1 MNLSSDPDPQPGT
14 GLQSYPT
21 ASLNPQPHEE
31 VILCPLSDNETEGQ
45 SGHPHTVVEMAE
57 NVDGLISA
65 SASGPSLGQ
74 ESPPQHFW
82 LIGSLGLPHLS
93 NSQLAN
99 GGEVTAAITWRGPM
113 TFRAALLLSLI
124 NGHFNGKGNKS
135 CIFYATAIIFQYT
148 HLSLK

>member
-65 SASGPSLGQ
+65 SASGPSLSLRS
-74 ESPPQHFW
+74 EPQPGIPAPAFLAHW
-82 LIGSLGLPHLS
+82 LPGPSSSVKLP
-93 NSQLAN
+93 A
-99 GGEVTAAITWRGPM
+99 
-113 TFRAALLLSLI
+113 
-124 NGHFNGKGNKS
+124 
-135 CIFYATAIIFQYT
+135 C
-148 HLSLK
+148 

>member
-21 ASLNPQPHEE
+21 ASPNPQPQEE

-65 SASGPSLGQ
+65 SPRNPRPSISGSLAPWAFLICHTPSLLMGARRRQ
-74 ESPPQHFW
+74 PAP
-82 LIGSLGLPHLS
+82 
-93 NSQLAN
+93 
-99 GGEVTAAITWRGPM
+99 GEGR
-113 TFRAALLLSLI
+113 
-124 NGHFNGKGNKS
+124 
-135 CIFYATAIIFQYT
+135 
-148 HLSLK
+148 